1 MKMLPE
7 RAHQALDMNH
17 LISSSLAR
25 RASRSDSQSK
35 RPAKLPATHRAFDPV
50 AYAAALEVLG

>member
-1 MKMLPE
+1 MKMLSK
-7 RAHQALDMNH
+7 RAHQALDMTH

-25 RASRSDSQSK
+25 RASRSDSQGK
-35 RPAKLPATHRAFDPV
+35 RPAKLPVNHRAFDPI